1 MVILLRG
8 TPRINRTMKK
18 NLSLIIG
25 LLAIASGVTIS
36 NAQPAPQ
43 GVAAWSAFTSY
54 TVGATNFA
62 VSSVNG
68 LAGEAVALTY
78 INSSTDYGGPAIAT
92 QFWGPALTPPVVL
105 TALSN
110 VTTSLYMAA
119 PMKASGIDVTYQT
132 NGIATNTPVVIR
144 HLTNDTYEVRLANY
158 VSVTAGATNNAYAI
172 VNLSTAPTQPVFPG
186 DLVYPYIPD
195 ASLSGSNISII
206 TGGAGSYIYIGK
218 RNYPILVSNTNT
230 AVSKPYGINL
240 ISGTF
245 LP

>member
-1 MVILLRG
+1 MVGLLRG

-43 GVAAWSAFTSY
+43 GVAAWSAFTSF
-54 TVGATNFA
+54 TFGPTNFA

-68 LAGEAVALTY
+68 LNGEAVALTY
-78 INSSTDYGGPAIAT
+78 INATTDYTGPAVGT
-92 QFWGPALTPPVVL
+92 QFWGPSQTPPVVL

-110 VTTSLYMAA
+110 LTSTLYMAA
-119 PMKASGIDVTYQT
+119 PMKASGTDVTYST
-132 NGIATNTPVVIR
+132 NGILTGTPLVIR
-144 HLTNDTYEVRLANY
+144 HLTNDTYEIRIAGL
-158 VSVTAGATNNAYAI
+158 VTAVPNQTNNAWAT
-172 VNLSTAPTQPVFPG
+172 VALGTATSQAVFPG

-195 ASLSGSNISII
+195 ASLNGTNISII

-218 RNYPILVSNTNT
+218 RNYPILVSNTNS
-230 AVSKPYGINL
+230 AASKPFGINL

>member
-1 MVILLRG
+1 MVGLLRG

-43 GVAAWSAFTSY
+43 GVAAWSAFTSF
-54 TVGATNFA
+54 TFGPTNFA

-68 LAGEAVALTY
+68 LSGEAAALTY
-78 INSSTDYGGPAIAT
+78 INATTDYTGPAVGT

-119 PMKASGIDVTYQT
+119 PMKASGTDVTYQT
-132 NGIATNTPVVIR
+132 NGISTNTPVVIR
-144 HLTNDTYEVRLANY
+144 HLTNDTYEVRIATA
-158 VSVTAGATNNAYAI
+158 VSATPGTTNNAFAT
-172 VNLSTAPTQPVFPG
+172 VTLSTAPTQPVFPG

-195 ASLSGSNISII
+195 ASLNGTNISII

-218 RNYPILVSNTNT
+218 RNYPILVSNTNS
-230 AVSKPYGINL
+230 AASKPFGINL

>member
-1 MVILLRG
+1 MVGLLRG

-43 GVAAWSAFTSY
+43 GVAAWSAFTSF
-54 TVGATNFA
+54 TFGPTNFA

-68 LAGEAVALTY
+68 LSGEAAALTY
-78 INSSTDYGGPAIAT
+78 INATTDYTGPAVGT

-119 PMKASGIDVTYQT
+119 PMKASGMDVTYQT
-132 NGIATNTPVVIR
+132 NGISTNTPVVIR
-144 HLTNDTYEVRLANY
+144 HLTNDTYEVRIATA
-158 VSVTAGATNNAYAI
+158 VSVTAGTTNNAFAI
-172 VNLSTAPTQPVFPG
+172 VTLSTAPTQPVFPG

-195 ASLSGSNISII
+195 ASLNGTNISII

-218 RNYPILVSNTNT
+218 RNYPILVSNTNS
-230 AVSKPYGINL
+230 AASKPFGINL

>member
-1 MVILLRG
+1 MVCLLRG
-8 TPRINRTMKK
+8 TPRIKKTMKK

-25 LLAIASGVTIS
+25 LLAIAGSVTITT
-36 NAQPAPQ
+36 AQPAPQ

-62 VSSVNG
+62 CSSVNG
-68 LAGEAVALTY
+68 ISGEAAALTY
-78 INSSTDYGGPAIAT
+78 INATTDFGGPAVSCA
-92 QFWGPALTPPVVL
+92 QFWGPALTPPVIL

-110 VTTSLYMAA
+110 STSLLYMAA
-119 PMKASGIDVTYQT
+119 PMTAAGGTTVST
-132 NGIATNTPVVIR
+132 NGILTGTPLVIR
-144 HLTNDTYEVRLANY
+144 HLTNDTYEVRLCIG
-158 VSVTAGATNNAYAI
+158 VTNVPGFVTNAYAT
-172 VNLSTAPTQPVFPG
+172 VGLSGALTQPVFPG

-195 ASLSGSNISII
+195 AMLQGTNISII

-218 RNYPILVSNTNT
+218 RNYPILVSGTNT
-230 AVSKPYGINL
+230 AASKPYGINL